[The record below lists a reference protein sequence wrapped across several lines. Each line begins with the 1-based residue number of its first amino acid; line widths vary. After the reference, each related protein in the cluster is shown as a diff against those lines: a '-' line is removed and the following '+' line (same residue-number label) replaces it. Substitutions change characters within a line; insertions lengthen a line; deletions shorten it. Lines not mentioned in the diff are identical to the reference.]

1 MTHTFIL
8 HTKDGV
14 KLPESAVDTI
24 TFMLE
29 TFGFMA
35 SPSKAVVSTLVNQ
48 PSTYDVSWLPDN
60 NICVTR
66 PWAKL
71 PRVDC
76 GVGDA

>member
-1 MTHTFIL
+1 MTHTFTL

-14 KLPESAVDTI
+14 KLSESAVDTI

-35 SPSKAVVSTLVNQ
+35 SPSKAIVSTLVNQ
-48 PSTYDVSWLPDN
+48 PTDTIYVRPEYHVRHTYQ
-60 NICVTR
+60 
-66 PWAKL
+66 